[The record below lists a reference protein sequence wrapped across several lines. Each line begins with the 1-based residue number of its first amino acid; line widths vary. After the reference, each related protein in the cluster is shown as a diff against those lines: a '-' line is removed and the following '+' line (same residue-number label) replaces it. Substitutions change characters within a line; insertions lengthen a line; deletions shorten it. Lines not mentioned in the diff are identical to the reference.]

1 VRFRE
6 IAKKNGE
13 VEVSDHCNSA
23 CTLILGHIPREH
35 LCFGEHARLN
45 LHKASNPDGTASMEY
60 TMQVIAWYPR
70 DIKDWIEKKGGAERM
85 PHREG
90 WWTLTAP
97 ELWKMGYRRCD

>member
-60 TMQVIAWYPR
+60 TTYS
-70 DIKDWIEKKGGAERM
+70 KDAEAFGTPVQDYSEALM
-85 PHREG
+85 DS
-90 WWTLTAP
+90 
-97 ELWKMGYRRCD
+97 YRPPDTGTSDCRTPG